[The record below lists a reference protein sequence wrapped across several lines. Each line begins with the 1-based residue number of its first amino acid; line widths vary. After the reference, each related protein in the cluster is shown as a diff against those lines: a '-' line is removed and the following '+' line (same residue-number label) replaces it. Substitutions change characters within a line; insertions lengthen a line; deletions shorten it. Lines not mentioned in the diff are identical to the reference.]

1 MSEKK
6 TVREQMTEAY
16 EKTQKQDQK
25 RKTDKEIEL
34 KEVDLNKASPFML
47 MKLGFQKLLEQE
59 HKENLDD

>member
-1 MSEKK
+1 MSEKN

-47 MKLGFQKLLEQE
+47 MKLGFQKLLEQDQ
-59 HKENLDD
+59 KENLDD